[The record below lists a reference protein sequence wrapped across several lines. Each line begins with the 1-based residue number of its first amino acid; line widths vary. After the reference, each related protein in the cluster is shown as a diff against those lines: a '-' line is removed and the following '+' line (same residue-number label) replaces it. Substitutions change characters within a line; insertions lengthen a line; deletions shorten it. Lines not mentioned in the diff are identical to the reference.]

1 MIPRTLDAVEIPGW
15 KEALSTAISSPKALS
30 ERLDIP
36 LTAICSDANQDFKLF
51 APEPYLQRIEKG
63 NCDDPLLKQILPH
76 HAEMISPPGYS
87 NDPLAEEHY
96 NTVPGLIHK
105 YKNRALLVSG
115 ASCAINCRYCFR
127 RHFPYDENRLSKEQW
142 LNALDYIR
150 QHTELNEVILSGG
163 DPLITNDKQL
173 QWLTKHI
180 SDISHI
186 KRLRIHTRLPVV
198 IPQRI
203 DHSLLKWLSDL
214 PLQKVMVLHI
224 NHPNEIDHAV
234 KSAIYNIKKTGTLIL
249 NQSVMLAG
257 VNDCAKTLSALSEKL
272 FDAGALPYYI
282 HKLDKIKGAAH
293 FDIPAEKIQKIYSDL
308 QADLPGYLVPKLVVE
323 IPHKASKTLF
333 TYNSPT
339 THLPS

>member
-1 MIPRTLDAVEIPGW
+1 MIPRTLDAVEIPDW
-15 KEALSTAISSPKALS
+15 KEHLSNAISSPKSLS

-36 LTAICSDANQDFKLF
+36 LTAISSDANQDFKLF

-63 NCDDPLLKQILPH
+63 NCDDPLLKQILPQ
-76 HAEMISPPGYS
+76 HAEMISPPDYS
-87 NDPLAEEHY
+87 SDPLSEESY
-96 NTVPGLIHK
+96 NTIPGLIHK
-105 YKNRALLVSG
+105 YKNRVLLVSG

-127 RHFPYDENRLSKEQW
+127 RHFPYAENRLSKEQW
-142 LNALDYIR
+142 LKALSYIN

-173 QWLTKHI
+173 QWLTTHI
-180 SDISHI
+180 SEISHI

-203 DHSLLKWLSDL
+203 DPSLIKWLTDL

-224 NHPNEIDHAV
+224 NHPNEIDASV
-234 KSAIYNIKKTGTLIL
+234 QKAIQDIKETGTLVL

-257 VNDCAKTLSALSEKL
+257 INDSTDVLSTLSEEL
-272 FDAGALPYYI
+272 FSAGALPYYI

-293 FDIPAEKIQKIYSDL
+293 FDIPEDRMQNIYADL
-308 QADLPGYLVPKLVVE
+308 QAILPGYLVPKLVVE
-323 IPHKASKTLF
+323 IPHEASKTLF
-333 TYNSPT
+333 THN
-339 THLPS
+339 L

>member
-1 MIPRTLDAVEIPGW
+1 MIPRTLDAVETPDW
-15 KEALSTAISSPKALS
+15 KELLSTAISSPKVLS

-36 LTAICSDANQDFKLF
+36 FTSISNDASQDFKLF
-51 APEPYLQRIEKG
+51 VPEPYLQRIEKG
-63 NCDDPLLKQILPH
+63 NCNDPLLKQVLPQH
-76 HAEMISPPGYS
+76 VEMTSPPNYS
-87 NDPLAEEHY
+87 KDPLAEDAF

-105 YKNRALLVSG
+105 YKNRVLLVSG

-127 RHFPYDENRLSKEQW
+127 RHFPYAENRLSKEQW

-150 QHTELNEVILSGG
+150 QHTEINEVILSGG

-173 QWLTKHI
+173 QWLTGHI
-180 SDISHI
+180 SEIPHI

-203 DHSLLKWLSDL
+203 DRSLLKWLSEV

-234 KSAIYNIKKTGTLIL
+234 KQAIHHIKETGTLVL

-257 VNDCAKTLSALSEKL
+257 INDCAETLSELSEKL

-282 HKLDKIKGAAH
+282 HQLDKIKGAAH
-293 FDIPAEKIQKIYSDL
+293 FDISPENMQKIYTDL
-308 QADLPGYLVPKLVVE
+308 QAILPGYLLPKLVTE
-323 IPHKASKTLF
+323 IPHKASKTPF
-333 TYNSPT
+333 TYYP
-339 THLPS
+339 P

>member
-1 MIPRTLDAVEIPGW
+1 MIPRTLDAVEIPDW
-15 KEALSTAISSPKALS
+15 KELLSTAISSPEALS

-36 LTAICSDANQDFKLF
+36 FTAISNDANQDFKLF

-63 NCDDPLLKQILPH
+63 NCDDPLLKQILPQ
-76 HAEMISPPGYS
+76 HAEMISPPDYS
-87 NDPLAEEHY
+87 NDPLAEDTF

-105 YKNRALLVSG
+105 YKNRVLLVSG

-127 RHFPYDENRLSKEQW
+127 RHFPYAENRLSKEQW

-163 DPLITNDKQL
+163 DPLISNDKQL
-173 QWLTKHI
+173 QWLTSHI
-180 SDISHI
+180 SEIPHI

-203 DHSLLKWLSDL
+203 DPSLLKWLADV

-224 NHPNEIDHAV
+224 NHPNEIDLAV
-234 KSAIYNIKKTGTLIL
+234 KQAIQKIKETGTLVL

-257 VNDCAKTLSALSEKL
+257 INDCAKTLSALSEKL
-272 FDAGALPYYI
+272 LDAGALPYYI
-282 HKLDKIKGAAH
+282 HQLDKIKGAAH
-293 FDIPAEKIQKIYSDL
+293 FDIPPERMQKIYSDL
-308 QADLPGYLVPKLVVE
+308 QAILPGYLVPKLVTE
-323 IPHKASKTLF
+323 IPHKASKTPF
-333 TYNSPT
+333 AYP
-339 THLPS
+339 LP